1 MKGVNT
7 QSHRQ
12 GLTQSTFSKE
22 VEALKKAY
30 LEKLDLIRNVD
41 PQLIEAVSQA
51 VQQYQTDHEKEVK
64 ALRELEQVS
73 IERDATHEHYMRSKS
88 EHNDRMLEREKSKEA
103 VTKYEI
109 AYTKAIS
116 RFQEAEQ
123 KYEEICGNSKPG
135 GKNEE
140 LTDQLVDAF
149 AKKDAAFK
157 AILWLKLQSANEAYK
172 VVEKMVSEK
181 NEEFEEARNN
191 YLQAQDEYAAAQKKH
206 GENGKA
212 TLSAAA
218 KKDFALSE
226 QERCKA
232 AEENARMKLG
242 VAALTLE
249 KSNQDFEK
257 ASEIYGRTKEGFSIP
272 VTREE
277 FEKVSSQYKEAK
289 ETYKFLVKKYK
300 NSNSSYGK
308 QQIAKV
314 ATEKDILEA
323 ALLASPQHVR
333 VVIADEK
340 QAESGLDRAEFNYEK
355 TKIQFTKAIEG
366 RDHASEQLQSAEV
379 RLKESLETALNAEK
393 QAKKQQAFGASRQ
406 ALAGIFKQQTEH
418 GASNNE
424 KRLEEQREQARIK
437 AEIEAS
443 RQRRRRKQAQVAATK
458 ADLQII
464 GKRTEERIEK
474 YTYWGCMSRDKTAA
488 KLTFAEAVVDA
499 VKVAQNE
506 PSETNLRKLASAIE
520 IFETTANAQGS
531 WTLSFFKES
540 EAGQTENE
548 KTYFAGVNG
557 LIKGIEK
564 TLGINLESGSVA
576 PASPSVS
583 RRSSVAPE
591 SPSRSSV
598 SDDGYTSIPQ
608 SP

>member
-30 LEKLDLIRNVD
+30 LEKLDLIGNVD

-123 KYEEICGNSKPG
+123 KYEEICGNSG

-379 RLKESLETALNAEK
+379 RLKESLEIALNAEK

-443 RQRRRRKQAQVAATK
+443 RQAQVAATK

-576 PASPSVS
+576 PASPSSSRGRVVLGTPSVS
-583 RRSSVAPE
+583 RSDSVGSIPE
-591 SPSRSSV
+591 SPIADSKSFS
-598 SDDGYTSIPQ
+598 
-608 SP
+608 